1 MYSLMSPWGGQTSNR
16 YASFAAPVAQEAV
29 KQPSAFAGQLAN
41 NYGAYSSALSS
52 LAQAQA
58 NERSN
63 WYGANAMAVAANQGA
78 LGNIGSSMLGAYGGI
93 GNSALA
99 AWAQNQTAYNKA
111 ASDMHTANQMGMSQY
126 GQSRNAAL
134 GQLGSAYGD
143 VSRGLGGAAAVG
155 DLTANFG
162 GSFGGGGGGGSGFSA
177 SGPGG
182 GIASGSFGGG
192 GGGGGDGF
200 YGSINRSTNN
210 SMLPG
215 VASGVFG
222 GMGGVNSSLMDQGLP
237 NRLDR
242 GADFGRRQIDDQH
255 YSSRMMPSMMMGQ
268 AAGDIANLGGMGI
281 GAAMGGMNQFYGVQT
296 DPRNRA
302 NFDGVLSGLNSGY
315 NSTRGD
321 IRSLYDNSIG
331 RSGMFNPQQSA
342 PVVDRQAQIDA
353 QLRREFGDFH
363 SPKQGGSFTGP
374 RNSWVPTPVTDMWSR
389 AGNPNERRG
398 VGAPRRR

>member
-1 MYSLMSPWGGQTSNR
+1 MFWNFTNQKGGFTQPA
-16 YASFAAPVAQEAV
+16 YAQAAAPIASTAMT
-29 KQPSAFAGQLAN
+29 QPAAFAGHMAN
-41 NYGAYSSALSS
+41 NYGAYSAGLSS
-52 LAQAQA
+52 LAQAKA

-63 WYGANAMAVAANQGA
+63 WYGANAMAEAARQGTM
-78 LGNIGSSMLGAYGGI
+78 GNIGSSMLGAYGGI

-111 ASDMHTANQMGMSQY
+111 ASEMHTANQMGMSQY
-126 GQSRNAAL
+126 GQSRNSAL

-155 DLTANFG
+155 DLSANFG

-200 YGSINRSTNN
+200 FGSINRRTDN

-222 GMGGVNSSLMDQGLP
+222 GMGGVNSSLMDKDLP

-242 GADFGRRQIDDQH
+242 GADLGRQQIDDQH

-281 GAAMGGMNQFYGVQT
+281 GASMAGMNQFYGAQT

-302 NFDGVLSGLNSGY
+302 NFDGVLSGLNSGF

-321 IRSLYDNSIG
+321 IRGLYDNSIG
-331 RSGMFNPQQSA
+331 RSGMFNPQPAA
-342 PVVDRQAQIDA
+342 PARNYWAEQQARQERQWAAEDN
-353 QLRREFGDFH
+353 RRAALELSRPTRDPG
-363 SPKQGGSFTGP
+363 PGP
-374 RNSWVPTPVTDMWSR
+374 RVPTNAVTGQPM
-389 AGNPNERRG
+389 RG
-398 VGAPRRR
+398 VSRRR

>member
-1 MYSLMSPWGGQTSNR
+1 MNNAFRAITQPYGGGTSNA
-16 YASFAAPVAQEAV
+16 YAQAALPAAASIFSQPGQFANT
-29 KQPSAFAGQLAN
+29 LAN
-41 NYGAYSSALSS
+41 NYGAYSAGLSS

-63 WYGANAMAVAANQGA
+63 WYGANAMAEAARQGA
-78 LGNIGSSMLGAYGGI
+78 MGNIGSALLGAYGGI

-99 AWAQNQTAYNKA
+99 AWAQNQTSYNKA

-126 GQSRNAAL
+126 GQSRNMAL

-162 GSFGGGGGGGSGFSA
+162 GNFGGGGEGGSGFSA

-182 GIASGSFGGG
+182 GIASGSYGSGGY
-192 GGGGGDGF
+192 GGGGDGF
-200 YGSINRSTNN
+200 YGSITRRADN

-222 GMGGVNSSLMDQGLP
+222 GMGGVNNSLMDQGVP

-242 GADFGRRQIDDQH
+242 GADLGRQQIDDQH

-268 AAGDIANLGGMGI
+268 AAGDLMGMG
-281 GAAMGGMNQFYGVQT
+281 AMSFGNAGRGMDQFYDVQT
-296 DPRNRA
+296 DPSNRA
-302 NFDGVLSGLNSGY
+302 NFDGVLSGLNSGFG
-315 NSTRGD
+315 STRGD

-331 RSGMFNPQQSA
+331 RSGLFGSQPETPA
-342 PVVDRQAQIDA
+342 PEDSFWRRLRVNTLRDA
-353 QLRREFGDFH
+353 DA
-363 SPKQGGSFTGP
+363 PTGSFTGP
-374 RNSWVPTPVTDMWSR
+374 RGSWVPTSQ
-389 AGNPNERRG
+389 GRG

>member
-1 MYSLMSPWGGQTSNR
+1 MFWNFTNQKGGFNQPA
-16 YASFAAPVAQEAV
+16 YAQAATPVATTALA
-29 KQPSAFAGQLAN
+29 QPAMFAGHMAN
-41 NYGAYSSALSS
+41 NYGAYSAGLSS
-52 LAQAQA
+52 LAQAKA

-63 WYGANAMAVAANQGA
+63 WYGANAMAEAARQGTM
-78 LGNIGSSMLGAYGGI
+78 GNIGSSMLGAYGGI

-111 ASDMHTANQMGMSQY
+111 ASEMHTANQMGMSQY
-126 GQSRNAAL
+126 GQSRNSAL

-155 DLTANFG
+155 DLSANFG

-182 GIASGSFGGG
+182 GLASGSFGGG

-200 YGSINRSTNN
+200 FGSINRRTDN

-222 GMGGVNSSLMDQGLP
+222 GMGGVNNSLMDTDLP

-242 GADFGRRQIDDQH
+242 GADLGRRQIDDQH

-281 GAAMGGMNQFYGVQT
+281 GASMAGMNQFYGAQT

-302 NFDGVLSGLNSGY
+302 NFDGVLSGLNSGF
-315 NSTRGD
+315 NNTRGD
-321 IRSLYDNSIG
+321 IRGLYDNSIG
-331 RSGMFNPQQSA
+331 RSGMFNPQRAA

-353 QLRREFGDFH
+353 QLRREFGDPF
-363 SPKQGGSFTGP
+363 SGETRGTFTGP
-374 RNSWVPTPVTDMWSR
+374 RNSWVPSPGTWSF

-398 VGAPRRR
+398 VGATRRR

>member
-1 MYSLMSPWGGQTSNR
+1 MYSFMAPWGGKTSPQ
-16 YASFAAPVAQEAV
+16 YSAFAAPVASKAV
-29 KQPSAFAGQLAN
+29 EQPAMFAGHMAN
-41 NYGAYSSALSS
+41 NYGNYSAGLSS

-63 WYGANAMAVAANQGA
+63 WYGANAMAEAARQGA
-78 LGNIGSSMLGAYGGI
+78 MGNIGSSMLGAYGGI

-111 ASDMHTANQMGMSQY
+111 ASEMHTANQTAMSQY
-126 GQSRNAAL
+126 GQSRNMAL

-143 VSRGLGGAAAVG
+143 VSNGLGRAAAVG
-155 DLTANFG
+155 DLSANFG
-162 GSFGGGGGGGSGFSA
+162 FGGGGGGGGGSGFSA

-192 GGGGGDGF
+192 GGMGGDGF

-210 SMLPG
+210 SMLPMVSG
-215 VASGVFG
+215 GVFG
-222 GMGGVNSSLMDQGLP
+222 GMGRVNDSLMDKDLP

-242 GADFGRRQIDDQH
+242 GADLGRRQIDDQH

-281 GAAMGGMNQFYGVQT
+281 GASMAGMDQFYGVQT

-302 NFDGVLSGLNSGY
+302 DFSGVLSGLNSGF

-321 IRSLYDNSIG
+321 IRGLYDNSFG
-331 RSGMFNPQQSA
+331 RSGMFNPQPA
-342 PVVDRQAQIDA
+342 
-353 QLRREFGDFH
+353 
-363 SPKQGGSFTGP
+363 
-374 RNSWVPTPVTDMWSR
+374 TPARDYWAESR
-389 AGNPNERRG
+389 ARQERRWAEEESRRAYLESLRPPRDPGPGLRVARSAVTGQPLQG
-398 VGAPRRR
+398 VSRRR